1 MGHAQPKRQRNRRQG
16 SRRQTGASRGL
27 PGWAML
33 TIGLIIGLFVAFL
46 VYLDDLDSPPAS
58 AVESQP
64 AGEEGTTTGET
75 ETAAAEEDDDGSPR
89 FEFYSILPELEVVVP
104 DASDEGSAPAV
115 EGAPGSPADS
125 GEADTGTAPPPES
138 DGRYY
143 LQAGS
148 FQKAEQADRMK
159 ARISLLGLDVEIQKV
174 DINGEQ
180 WHRVRAGPFTDA
192 TRLKDAQKRLRG
204 DDIDYLVTRDKSSG

>member
-1 MGHAQPKRQRNRRQG
+1 MGRAQPKRQNNRRQS

-64 AGEEGTTTGET
+64 AEEQATDTE
-75 ETAAAEEDDDGSPR
+75 ETAAAEEDADDESPR

-104 DASDEGSAPAV
+104 DASEEDGEAPVESAP
-115 EGAPGSPADS
+115 GAPADS
-125 GEADTGTAPPPES
+125 GESDTGTAPPPES
-138 DGRYY
+138 DGRFY

-148 FQKAEQADRMK
+148 FQKSGQADRMK
-159 ARISLLGLDVEIQKV
+159 ARISLLGLDVEIQQV
-174 DINGEQ
+174 DINGEI
-180 WHRVRAGPFTDA
+180 WHRVRAGPFTDPS
-192 TRLKDAQKRLRG
+192 RLKDAQKRLRS